1 MKGFHTGGSC
11 FGYRSEILDGVS
23 QLQIDEEEAAVV
35 RRIFRMSASG
45 LSLKLMAK
53 ELNADGIPPPR
64 GTKKKT
70 KPSWVYTAIREML
83 RRDIYRGRGVLE

>member
-1 MKGFHTGGSC
+1 
-11 FGYRSEILDGVS
+11 
-23 QLQIDEEEAAVV
+23 
-35 RRIFRMSASG
+35 
-45 LSLKLMAK
+45 MAK